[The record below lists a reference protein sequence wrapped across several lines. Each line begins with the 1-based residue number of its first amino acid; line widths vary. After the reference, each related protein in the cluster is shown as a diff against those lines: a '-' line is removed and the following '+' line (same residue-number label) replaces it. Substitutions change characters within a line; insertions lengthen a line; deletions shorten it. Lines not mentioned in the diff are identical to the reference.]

1 MYNVKLRG
9 GLLAGKFTDIGKVR
23 SIKTCIR
30 YCCQTQKKCDLAFLL
45 KDRCYLVKCYN
56 EERCQALPSPSI
68 DFNFEQKMAFVAP
81 WLYKQNK
88 KLGMYFKCG
97 YKNKTR
103 SKLLSAKCF
112 PFDSRNN
119 LCRLFTSASCQKVS
133 LIYNPGLT

>member
-88 KLGMYFKCG
+88 KLGMYYKCEYEKK
-97 YKNKTR
+97 YKLDPKYAKFVPHGSRIVWKTIYPLPVDP
-103 SKLLSAKCF
+103 K
-112 PFDSRNN
+112 
-119 LCRLFTSASCQKVS
+119 SC
-133 LIYNPGLT
+133 LPNHG